1 VKDEL
6 QRGEMPWAPERG
18 RSGASGLRVP
28 LPNRPTDTQG
38 AWSQA
43 IVNVRRICG
52 ECSGK
57 TPAGYGGELV
67 RGQQL
72 TRVVSII
79 DIGGSIN
86 RKTGGSPG
94 VSMIGSG
101 LAHYPMIQ
109 VTAAP
114 DFFPRQ

>member
-1 VKDEL
+1 MKDEIAA
-6 QRGEMPWAPERG
+6 GGNAWVPERG
-18 RSGASGLRVP
+18 RSRAPDLRAASEQAAV
-28 LPNRPTDTQG
+28 TQG

-43 IVNVRRICG
+43 IVNVPRICG

-72 TRVVSII
+72 TRVASIV